1 MKASAG
7 QIAAIHTIA
16 KRIGMTDDDRRT
28 VMRGLTGC
36 ETSRD
41 LTAFQASKFIDE
53 LNRLGAPATKVDAR
67 PDGALRL
74 SGPYAPVCR
83 ALWLSG
89 YNLGLVRDRTDR
101 ALVTFAKRQ
110 TGIDH
115 LDWVRR
121 PADGKRV
128 IEALKAWLER
138 AGGVAWPDCHNPSAR
153 ARKLSIVEAQARL
166 LGLPAESLDAYRD
179 SELDVLIAERGR
191 TIRKRQ
197 AP

>member
-41 LTAFQASKFIDE
+41 LTAFQASALIDHI
-53 LNRLGAPATKVDAR
+53 NRMAAGGDQAR

-101 ALVTFAKRQ
+101 ALVAFVRRQ

-121 PADGKRV
+121 PADGQRV

-138 AGGVAWPDCHNPSAR
+138 GGVAWPDCHNPSAR
-153 ARKLSIVEAQARL
+153 AKKIAIVEAQARRL
-166 LGLPAESLDAYRD
+166 RLPAESLDAYRD
-179 SELDVLIAERGR
+179 AELDALIAERGR